1 MKHNF
6 TLSKININSNDSL
19 ISRIKYLKSKKNLK
33 KIKLNENIITF
44 SSTHE
49 SNPET
54 KTTYFHSLKNLSYLN
69 KIKNNNF
76 KKKKEYCQISL
87 RNKKIEIPYQ
97 IKNAQY
103 KYKDKS
109 LSNKIINANN
119 SKKLK
124 KFFFD
129 ENIYVDNINSQKSFT
144 FRKYRSNIMDNIES
158 KMNENNNFNIFYK
171 KENYLLMQSFNS
183 INNQIRKKINEIIM
197 KKKSKENVFYNN
209 TEQNVNNNEIII
221 KRKNNKSFRK
231 TKIHLSEIEQNKIS
245 KIAIEKKKLFNC
257 INSRISFPFFIKD
270 KDIMNNFSKENNLEY
285 KKYIETL

>member
-33 KIKLNENIITF
+33 KIKLNENIITC

-49 SNPET
+49 FNPET
-54 KTTYFHSLKNLSYLN
+54 KTTYFHSLKNLSCLN
-69 KIKNNNF
+69 KIKNNNI
-76 KKKKEYCQISL
+76 KKKNQYCQISL

-109 LSNKIINANN
+109 LSNKIMNANN

-171 KENYLLMQSFNS
+171 KENYLLMQSFNI

-209 TEQNVNNNEIII
+209 IEQNVNNKEIII
-221 KRKNNKSFRK
+221 KRKNNKSVRK
-231 TKIHLSEIEQNKIS
+231 TKIHLSEIEQNKNS

-257 INSRISFPFFIKD
+257 INSKISFPFFIKD